1 MKRHITIS
9 FILLLLSFIARILW
23 DYFALPYRYIP
34 WIGSLICAI
43 YFLLS
48 LRAGE
53 RQIKIRERK
62 RDELKAQILGISD
75 DTTLED
81 GDTVDELV
89 GLCDLEEL
97 ERVLTILK
105 RMPEGERKLQAAFEV
120 LEQEG

>member
-105 RMPEGERKLQAAFEV
+105 RMPEGERKLKTAFAE
-120 LEQEG
+120 LEQES